1 MRYDRRSF
9 LKTGLAATAA
19 LTAGRLGA
27 TEEAPADSSGHD
39 PTATQLP
46 HAACL
51 VDTTL
56 CIGCRT
62 CEEACNR
69 RNELPRPPRPFSDR
83 TVLREH
89 RRPEV
94 GAYTVVN
101 GFAGSPSPDQPHRSD
116 TYVKSQCMHCLDPA
130 CVSACIVGALVKGP
144 DGAVTYDSTICIGC
158 RYCLVACPFDAP
170 AYEYDVALAPRVSK
184 CTFCA
189 SEENGQLAGPSCA
202 AACPTEALVFGRRED
217 LLALARARLAQKPV
231 RYLDKIYG
239 EHEVGGTSWLYLTGR
254 PIAEAGLLPLPERS
268 SARMTETIQH
278 GIYRFGAIP
287 LALYGLLSIFM
298 WTNHRRELAADAAAM
313 AGSERNQEG
322 HHE

>member
-1 MRYDRRSF
+1 VIYDRRSF

-19 LTAGRLGA
+19 LTASQLGA
-27 TEEAPADSSGHD
+27 TEEAAPDSSGQG
-39 PTATQLP
+39 PAETQQP

-69 RNELPRPPRPFSDR
+69 RNELPRPLRPFSDR
-83 TVLREH
+83 TVLRER
-89 RRPEV
+89 RRPDAA
-94 GAYTVVN
+94 AYTVVN
-101 GFAGSPSPDQPHRSD
+101 GFTGSPSPDQTQRLD
-116 TYVKSQCMHCLDPA
+116 TYVKMQCMHCLDPA
-130 CVSACIVGALVKGP
+130 CESACIVGALIKGP
-144 DGAVTYDSTICIGC
+144 DGAVIYNSTICIGC

-170 AYEYDVALAPRVSK
+170 AYEYDIALAPRVSK

-189 SEENGQLAGPSCA
+189 SAENGNLAAPSCA

-231 RYLDKIYG
+231 RYIDRIYG
-239 EHEVGGTSWLYLTGR
+239 EHEIGGTSWLYLTGR
-254 PIAEAGLLPLPERS
+254 PIVEAGLLPLPERS
-268 SARMTETIQH
+268 SVRMTETIQH

-298 WTNHRRELAADAAAM
+298 WTNHRRELAADVAAM
-313 AGSERNQEG
+313 SSAERGQEG
-322 HHE
+322 GHE